1 MIARDMQHYSYY
13 AYGAPNAY
21 GQPTLIK
28 DENGELVIQG
38 STDMAIYLTSQSIQ
52 DNVNYKDC
60 SYVGLTY
67 DTNINDSLVILYGE
81 ELLKVQYVNAQGRL
95 NQVFLKKI

>member
-1 MIARDMQHYSYY
+1 MIARDMQHYSYC
-13 AYGAPNAY
+13 AYGSPGAY

-28 DENGELVIQG
+28 DESGVPAIQG
-38 STDMAIYLTSQSIQ
+38 SIDIAIYITSQSIQ

-60 SYVGLTY
+60 AYVGLTY
-67 DTNINDSLVILYGE
+67 DNTVTDSMVILYGE
-81 ELLKVQYVNAQGRL
+81 ELLKVEYVNSQGRL